1 MQKKSLILLCVLL
14 FLLGIA
20 SRLAALT
27 VLRVK
32 PSLDFAECEL
42 IAKSIA
48 TYNLFG
54 DPYKVPTGATAHH
67 APAYPFL
74 LSLVFGAFGYGSAG
88 ALAMMIMNISFASLQ
103 YALVPFLGLF
113 KGSTRALLVA
123 AFLGAL
129 VPWRIYK
136 DIRWETSL
144 TGLALLLAVLATLRA
159 WTPPV
164 RSGTA
169 SEVFNN
175 PEEHGRVPP
184 RNAAA
189 YFTSRNVLFGLSWG
203 LLFLTCPAALPAFLI
218 VLLLFAT
225 KQGWKPA
232 FWAAAICGL
241 TILPW
246 CVRNYV
252 QLGGLVFIR
261 DNFPIEFHVSNND
274 FASPI
279 LTENLVATRDNFF
292 YKMHPYSSEPEAR
305 LVAKEGE
312 LQYNREKL
320 RETMDWIRTH
330 PSKFVVLTAQRIVD
344 FWTLP
349 GAARI
354 KSWTWVLLELV
365 AFWGIAIL
373 LKQNVALGWV
383 MLSVWVGFPLV
394 YYLVQTDSRY
404 HYPLDWSTLVLAAF
418 AAEQL
423 VRKKLRAREPKPA
436 LKAEMGSDIEAVA

>member
-1 MQKKSLILLCVLL
+1 MQKKSLILICVLL

-20 SRLAALT
+20 SRIAALA
-27 VLRVK
+27 VLHVK

-48 TYNLFG
+48 AHNLLG
-54 DPYKVPTGATAHH
+54 DPYKIPTGATAHH
-67 APAYPFL
+67 APVYPFL
-74 LSLVFGAFGYGSAG
+74 LSLIFRAFAYGSAG
-88 ALAMMIMNISFASLQ
+88 AVGMMMMNISFASLQ
-103 YALVPFLGLF
+103 YALLPLLGLF
-113 KGSTRALLVA
+113 KGSTRAPLVA

-144 TGLALLLAVLATLRA
+144 TGLVLLLAVVATLRA

-164 RSGTA
+164 R
-169 SEVFNN
+169 
-175 PEEHGRVPP
+175 PW
-184 RNAAA
+184 NAAE
-189 YFTSRNVLFGLSWG
+189 YFTSRNVLFGFSWG
-203 LLFLTCPAALPAFLI
+203 LLFLTCPAALPVFLI
-218 VLLLFAT
+218 ILLLFAM
-225 KQGWKPA
+225 KEGWKPA
-232 FWAAAICGL
+232 FWAFAICGL

-252 QLGGLVFIR
+252 QLGGFVFIR
-261 DNFPIEFHVSNND
+261 DNLPIEFHVSNND

-312 LQYNREKL
+312 LQYNRDKL
-320 RETMDWIRTH
+320 RKTMDWIRTH
-330 PSKFVVLTAQRIVD
+330 PRKFVVLTAQRIVD

-354 KSWTWVLLELV
+354 KSWTWVPLEVL

-373 LKQNVALGWV
+373 LQQDVALGWV
-383 MLSVWVGFPLV
+383 MLSVWIGFPLA

-404 HYPLDWSTLVLAAF
+404 HYPLDWSTLVLGAF

-423 VRKKLRAREPKPA
+423 VRNKLRARKPKPA
-436 LKAEMGSDIEAVA
+436 FEAEMGSDIEAVA